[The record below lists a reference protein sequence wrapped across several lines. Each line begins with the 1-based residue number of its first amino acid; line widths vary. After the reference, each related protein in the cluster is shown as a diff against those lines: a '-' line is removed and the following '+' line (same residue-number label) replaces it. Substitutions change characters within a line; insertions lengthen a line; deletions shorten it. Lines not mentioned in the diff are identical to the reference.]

1 MRNNMHGGSDL
12 STGINHLLQNGLL
25 VSHEGEGL
33 HAEDS

>member
-1 MRNNMHGGSDL
+1 MHGGSDL

-33 HAEDS
+33 QAEDS